1 MAKTYLQKSESYL
14 DRIIKEGK
22 NSPHA
27 LEYQKVCKSLE
38 RLVKITN
45 KLTDRNHKMTSE
57 EFQKLTKG
65 YANVQKAC
73 QEYLSKA
80 DQFDEYEK
88 NRKGIISEI
97 SSVLNKDIRVLGST
111 DSLNPGTLSEI
122 IDKSRTYKVVL
133 DSKDFRKIGANLSSR
148 IPIRTNKG
156 TKGFFTPTSVYNL
169 DPEWEKA
176 LEKVEERFS
185 SVSEQ
190 IKEKVNLLKTN
201 DALQYEFSSWI
212 QDEPIS
218 EEMMYAPQTQK
229 RMAKLASLLGMGNDS
244 KEVRATFKNN
254 QELYTALFEFSNSIV
269 DLANKQVVI
278 DDTGIKKG
286 ANISSRNCAM
296 TNMAKL
302 LGCGDLLAKSVH
314 MKVEIDGE
322 EIEGVF
328 METAEGSD
336 LNRVQE
342 DDLILDADG
351 KSFENPDALMKI
363 VDLQVLD
370 FICGNTDRHMGNMVY
385 QFKETSKGV
394 VFTGVK
400 GIDNDC
406 SFGTPQIVP
415 GDPIMRM
422 VNPESMKLISEKM
435 LKKLNDITPEMVQ
448 TALANDNLSQDEMN
462 AAFDRITKVKEAVNF
477 KLIQPINRKYWAK
490 NDLYKH
496 KLDENY
502 FTRIYSIQASCSM
515 GGYSRDIDN
524 SSKVEYAQEVTNAN
538 HIMSTKDAAIRA
550 LREKLDNPKA
560 KALFFNS
567 SEYNMMEK
575 RFLKIEKL
583 TKELKENYTDMKK
596 VPEELTNDLRTA
608 YIELAEKTDRYIEL
622 KKLVPSSVNGQLRLE
637 FARGLKEFADE
648 TLKDL
653 GIYFERQTDKEV
665 VKETK
670 ETKENEVE
678 PIFEENDPILE
689 EDDAN
694 LVM

>member
-1 MAKTYLQKSESYL
+1 MAKTYLQKNESYL

-22 NSPHA
+22 NSLHA
-27 LEYQKVCKSLE
+27 PEYQKVCKSLE

-45 KLTDRNHKMTSE
+45 KLTDRNHKMTRE

-73 QEYLSKA
+73 QDYLSKA

-111 DSLNPGTLSEI
+111 DPINPGTLSEI

-133 DSKDFRKIGANLSSR
+133 DSKDFRKVGANLSSR

-156 TKGFFTPTSVYNL
+156 TKGFFTPTSVYNP
-169 DPEWEKA
+169 DADWKKA

-212 QDEPIS
+212 QNDPI
-218 EEMMYAPQTQK
+218 PQGKKYDPKTQN
-229 RMAKLASLLGMGNDS
+229 RMARLANLLGMGKDNR
-244 KEVRATFKNN
+244 EIQATFKNN
-254 QELYTALFEFSNSIV
+254 QGLYTALFEFSNSIV
-269 DLANKQVVI
+269 DLANKQVI
-278 DDTGIKKG
+278 MADTGIKKG
-286 ANISSRNCAM
+286 ANLSSRNCAM

-302 LGCGDLLAKSVH
+302 LGCGDLLANSVP

-336 LNRVQE
+336 INRVQE

-653 GIYFERQTDKEV
+653 GIYLERQTKR
-665 VKETK
+665 
-670 ETKENEVE
+670 
-678 PIFEENDPILE
+678 L
-689 EDDAN
+689 
-694 LVM
+694 